1 MSQRPFHGKRW
12 GAFTE
17 SLVARQSHRISSSG
31 GLISRCVY
39 AEVHL
44 IVCNVC
50 EVGALRS
57 TLRNVID
64 ISVSRITP
72 CEEIKLVKE
81 ISGIELLR
89 LDRCQKQFTHTSAFS
104 KDIILMQEAS
114 EQ

>member
-1 MSQRPFHGKRW
+1 MSQRPFHRKIW
-12 GAFTE
+12 GRFTE
-17 SLVARQSHRISSSG
+17 SLVARQPHRISTPG

-44 IVCNVC
+44 IVCNVG

-57 TLRNVID
+57 TLRNVVD

-89 LDRCQKQFTHTSAFS
+89 LDRCQK
-104 KDIILMQEAS
+104 
-114 EQ
+114 